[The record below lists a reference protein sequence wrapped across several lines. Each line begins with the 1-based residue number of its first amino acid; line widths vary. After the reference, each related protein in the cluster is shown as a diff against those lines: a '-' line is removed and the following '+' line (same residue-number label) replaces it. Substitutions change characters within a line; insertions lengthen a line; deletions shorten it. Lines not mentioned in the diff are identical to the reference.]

1 MDNLLYI
8 AMSGAKENMNALAVR
23 SNNLAN
29 ASTIGFKADFE
40 NARAMQAYGEG
51 LPTRVFSM
59 AEEPGQNMSS
69 GAIETTGRELDV
81 AVKGDGWIAVEDSNG
96 NEAYTRMGSL
106 VLDQDGTLRTSDGR
120 AVLDESGDHIELP
133 ALTKVEINQDGTV
146 GGRPEGEGSEVFE
159 EYQRIKL
166 VNPDRTAMYRG
177 TDGLFRLK
185 SGGTAEQSDDVR
197 LINGALESSNV
208 NVVDE
213 MTSLIRIQRQYD
225 MQVKLM
231 STAKEMDESQNQ
243 LLRPGA

>member
-81 AVKGDGWIAVEDSNG
+81 AVKGDGWIAVEDSDG

-120 AVLDESGDHIELP
+120 AVLDDSGEHIELP
-133 ALTKVEINQDGTV
+133 ALSKIEINQDGTV
-146 GGRPEGEGSEVFE
+146 GGRPDGEGSEVFE

-166 VNPDRTAMYRG
+166 VNPEKTAMYRG

-185 SGGTAEQSDDVR
+185 SGATAEESDSVR

-225 MQVKLM
+225 MQVKRM

>member
-29 ASTIGFKADFE
+29 ASTTGFKADFE

-81 AVKGDGWIAVEDSNG
+81 AVKGDGWIAVEDSDG

-120 AVLDESGDHIELP
+120 AVLDDSGEHIELP
-133 ALTKVEINQDGTV
+133 ALSKIEINQDGTV
-146 GGRPEGEGSEVFE
+146 GGRPDGEGSEVFE

-166 VNPDRTAMYRG
+166 VNPEKTAMYRG

-185 SGGTAEQSDDVR
+185 SGATAEESDSVR

>member
-1 MDNLLYI
+1 MDTLLYI
-8 AMSGAKENMNALAVR
+8 APSGATESMNALAVR
-23 SNNLAN
+23 SNNLAT

-81 AVKGDGWIAVEDSNG
+81 AVKGDGWIAVEDSDG

-120 AVLDESGDHIELP
+120 AVLDDSGEHIELP
-133 ALTKVEINQDGTV
+133 ALSKIDINQDGTV
-146 GGRPEGEGSEVFE
+146 GGRPDGEGSEVFE

-166 VNPDRTAMYRG
+166 VNPDRTAM
-177 TDGLFRLK
+177 
-185 SGGTAEQSDDVR
+185 
-197 LINGALESSNV
+197 
-208 NVVDE
+208 
-213 MTSLIRIQRQYD
+213 
-225 MQVKLM
+225 
-231 STAKEMDESQNQ
+231 
-243 LLRPGA
+243 

>member
-81 AVKGDGWIAVEDSNG
+81 AVKGDGWIAVEDSDG

-120 AVLDESGDHIELP
+120 AVLDDSGEHIELP
-133 ALTKVEINQDGTV
+133 ALSKIEINQDGTV
-146 GGRPEGEGSEVFE
+146 GGRPDGEGSEVFE

-166 VNPDRTAMYRG
+166 VNPEKTAMYRG
-177 TDGLFRLK
+177 TDGLFRLR
-185 SGGTAEQSDDVR
+185 SGGTAEESEDVR

-225 MQVKLM
+225 MQVKMM

>member
-81 AVKGDGWIAVEDSNG
+81 AVKGDGWIAVEDSDG

-120 AVLDESGDHIELP
+120 AVLDDSGEHIELP
-133 ALTKVEINQDGTV
+133 ALSKIEINQDGTV
-146 GGRPEGEGSEVFE
+146 GGRPDGEGSEVFE

-166 VNPDRTAMYRG
+166 VNPAKTAMYRG
-177 TDGLFRLK
+177 TDGLFRMK
-185 SGGTAEQSDDVR
+185 SGATAEESDSVR

>member
-59 AEEPGQNMSS
+59 AEEPWQNMSS

-81 AVKGDGWIAVEDSNG
+81 AVKGDGWIAVEDADG

-225 MQVKLM
+225 MQVKMM

-243 LLRPGA
+243 LLRPGS

>member
-81 AVKGDGWIAVEDSNG
+81 AVKGDGWIAVEDSDG

-120 AVLDESGDHIELP
+120 AVLDDSGEHIELP
-133 ALTKVEINQDGTV
+133 ALSKIEINQDGTV
-146 GGRPEGEGSEVFE
+146 GGRPDGEGSEVFE

-166 VNPDRTAMYRG
+166 VNPEKTAMYRG

-185 SGGTAEQSDDVR
+185 SGATAGESDSVR

-225 MQVKLM
+225 MQVKMM

>member
-59 AEEPGQNMSS
+59 AEQPGQNMLS

-81 AVKGDGWIAVEDSNG
+81 AVKGDGWIAVEDADG

-120 AVLDESGDHIELP
+120 AVLDDSGEHIELP
-133 ALTKVEINQDGTV
+133 ALSKIEINQDGTV
-146 GGRPEGEGSEVFE
+146 GGRPDGEGSEVFE

-166 VNPDRTAMYRG
+166 VNPEKTAMYRG
-177 TDGLFRLK
+177 TDGLFRLR
-185 SGGTAEQSDDVR
+185 SGATAGESEDVR

-225 MQVKLM
+225 MQVKMM

>member
-81 AVKGDGWIAVEDSNG
+81 AVKGDGWIAVEDADG

-225 MQVKLM
+225 MQVKMM

-243 LLRPGA
+243 LLRPGS

>member
-40 NARAMQAYGEG
+40 NARAMQGYGEG

-81 AVKGDGWIAVEDSNG
+81 AVKGDGWIAVEDSDG

-120 AVLDESGDHIELP
+120 AVLDDSGEHIELP
-133 ALTKVEINQDGTV
+133 ALSKIEINQDGTV
-146 GGRPEGEGSEVFE
+146 GGRPDGEGSDVFE

-166 VNPDRTAMYRG
+166 VNPEKTAMYRG

-185 SGGTAEQSDDVR
+185 SGATAEESDSVR

-231 STAKEMDESQNQ
+231 SSAKEMDESQNQ

>member
-81 AVKGDGWIAVEDSNG
+81 AVKGDGWIAVEDSDG

-120 AVLDESGDHIELP
+120 AVLDDSGEHIELP
-133 ALTKVEINQDGTV
+133 ALSKIEINQDGTV
-146 GGRPEGEGSEVFE
+146 GGRPDGEGSEVFE

-166 VNPDRTAMYRG
+166 VNPEKTAMYRG
-177 TDGLFRLK
+177 TDGLFRMK
-185 SGGTAEQSDDVR
+185 SGATAEESDSVR
-197 LINGALESSNV
+197 LINGSLESSNV

>member
-29 ASTIGFKADFE
+29 ASPIGSKADFE

-59 AEEPGQNMSS
+59 AEQPGQNMSS

-81 AVKGDGWIAVEDSNG
+81 AVKGDGWIAVEDADG

-120 AVLDESGDHIELP
+120 AVLDDSGEHIELP
-133 ALTKVEINQDGTV
+133 ALSKIEINQDGTV
-146 GGRPEGEGSEVFE
+146 GGRPDGEGSEVFE

-166 VNPDRTAMYRG
+166 VNPEKTAMYRG
-177 TDGLFRLK
+177 TDGLFRLR
-185 SGGTAEQSDDVR
+185 SGATAGESEDVR

-225 MQVKLM
+225 MQVKMM

>member
-51 LPTRVFSM
+51 LPTRGFSM

-106 VLDQDGTLRTSDGR
+106 VLDHDGTLRTSDGR

-225 MQVKLM
+225 MQVKMM

>member
-81 AVKGDGWIAVEDSNG
+81 AVKGDGWIAVEDSDG

-120 AVLDESGDHIELP
+120 AVLDDSGEHIELP
-133 ALTKVEINQDGTV
+133 ALSKIEINQDGTV
-146 GGRPEGEGSEVFE
+146 GGRPDGEGSEVFE

-177 TDGLFRLK
+177 TDGLFRLR
-185 SGGTAEQSDDVR
+185 SGGTAEESEDVR

-225 MQVKLM
+225 MQVKMM

>member
-81 AVKGDGWIAVEDSNG
+81 AVKGDGWIAVEDS
-96 NEAYTRMGSL
+96 
-106 VLDQDGTLRTSDGR
+106 DGR
-120 AVLDESGDHIELP
+120 AVLDDSGEHIELP
-133 ALTKVEINQDGTV
+133 ALSKIEINQDGTV
-146 GGRPEGEGSEVFE
+146 GGRPDGEGSEVFE

-166 VNPDRTAMYRG
+166 VNPEKTAMYRG
-177 TDGLFRLK
+177 TDGLFRMK
-185 SGGTAEQSDDVR
+185 SGATAEESDSVR

>member
-81 AVKGDGWIAVEDSNG
+81 AVKGDGWIAVEDSDG

-120 AVLDESGDHIELP
+120 AVLDDSGEHIELA
-133 ALTKVEINQDGTV
+133 ALSKIEINQDGTV
-146 GGRPEGEGSEVFE
+146 GGRPDGEGSEVFE

-166 VNPDRTAMYRG
+166 VNPEKTAMYRG
-177 TDGLFRLK
+177 TDGLFRMK
-185 SGGTAEQSDDVR
+185 SGATAEESDSVR
-197 LINGALESSNV
+197 LINGSLESSNV

>member
-8 AMSGAKENMNALAVR
+8 AMSGAKEKLAVR

-81 AVKGDGWIAVEDSNG
+81 AVKGDGWIAVEDSDG

-120 AVLDESGDHIELP
+120 AVLDDSGEHIELP
-133 ALTKVEINQDGTV
+133 ALSKIEINQDGTV
-146 GGRPEGEGSEVFE
+146 GGRPDGEGSDVFE

-166 VNPDRTAMYRG
+166 VNPEKTAMYRG

-185 SGGTAEQSDDVR
+185 SGATAEESDSVR

>member
-81 AVKGDGWIAVEDSNG
+81 AVKGDGWIAVEDSDG

-120 AVLDESGDHIELP
+120 AVLDDSGEHIELP
-133 ALTKVEINQDGTV
+133 ALSKIEINQDGTV
-146 GGRPEGEGSEVFE
+146 GGRPDGEGSEVFE

-166 VNPDRTAMYRG
+166 VNPEKTAMYRG
-177 TDGLFRLK
+177 TDGLFRLR
-185 SGGTAEQSDDVR
+185 SGGTAEESEDVR

>member
-8 AMSGAKENMNALAVR
+8 AMSLAVR

-81 AVKGDGWIAVEDSNG
+81 AVKGDGWIAVEDSDG

-120 AVLDESGDHIELP
+120 AVLDDSGEHIELP
-133 ALTKVEINQDGTV
+133 ALSKIEINQDGTV
-146 GGRPEGEGSEVFE
+146 GGRPDGEGSDVFE

-166 VNPDRTAMYRG
+166 VNPEKTAMYRG

-185 SGGTAEQSDDVR
+185 SGATAEESDSVR

>member
-59 AEEPGQNMSS
+59 SEQPGQNMSS

-81 AVKGDGWIAVEDSNG
+81 AVKGDGWIAVEDADG

-120 AVLDESGDHIELP
+120 AVLDDSGEHIELP
-133 ALTKVEINQDGTV
+133 ALSKIEINQDGTV
-146 GGRPEGEGSEVFE
+146 GGRPDGEGSEVFE

-166 VNPDRTAMYRG
+166 VNPEKTAMYRG
-177 TDGLFRLK
+177 TDGLFRLR
-185 SGGTAEQSDDVR
+185 SGATAGESEDVR

-225 MQVKLM
+225 MQVKMM

>member
-59 AEEPGQNMSS
+59 AEQPGQNMSS

-81 AVKGDGWIAVEDSNG
+81 AVKGDGWIAVEDADG

-120 AVLDESGDHIELP
+120 AVLDDSGEHIELP
-133 ALTKVEINQDGTV
+133 ALSKIEINQDGTV
-146 GGRPEGEGSEVFE
+146 GGRPDGEGSEVFE

-166 VNPDRTAMYRG
+166 VNPEKTAMDRG
-177 TDGLFRLK
+177 TDGLFRLR
-185 SGGTAEQSDDVR
+185 SGATAGESEDVR

-225 MQVKLM
+225 MQVKMM

>member
-59 AEEPGQNMSS
+59 AEQPGQNMSS

-81 AVKGDGWIAVEDSNG
+81 AVKGDGWIG

-120 AVLDESGDHIELP
+120 AVLDDSGEHIELP
-133 ALTKVEINQDGTV
+133 ALSKIEINQDGTV
-146 GGRPEGEGSEVFE
+146 GGRPDGEGSEVFE

-166 VNPDRTAMYRG
+166 VNPEKTAMYRG
-177 TDGLFRLK
+177 TDGLFRLR
-185 SGGTAEQSDDVR
+185 SGATAGESEDVR

-225 MQVKLM
+225 MQVKMM

>member
-81 AVKGDGWIAVEDSNG
+81 AVKGDGWIAVEDSDG

-120 AVLDESGDHIELP
+120 AVLDDSGEHIELP
-133 ALTKVEINQDGTV
+133 ALSKIEINQDGTV
-146 GGRPEGEGSEVFE
+146 GGRPDGEGSEVFE

-166 VNPDRTAMYRG
+166 VNPEKTAMYRG
-177 TDGLFRLK
+177 TDGLFRMK
-185 SGGTAEQSDDVR
+185 SGATAEESDSVR

-243 LLRPGA
+243 RLRPGA

>member
-8 AMSGAKENMNALAVR
+8 AMSGAKEHMNALAVR

-81 AVKGDGWIAVEDSNG
+81 AVKGDGWIAVEDSDG

-120 AVLDESGDHIELP
+120 AVLDDSGEHIELP
-133 ALTKVEINQDGTV
+133 ALSKIEINQDGTV
-146 GGRPEGEGSEVFE
+146 GGRPDGEGSEVFE

-166 VNPDRTAMYRG
+166 VNPEKTAMYRG
-177 TDGLFRLK
+177 TDGLFRMK
-185 SGGTAEQSDDVR
+185 SGATAEESDSVR

>member
-81 AVKGDGWIAVEDSNG
+81 AVKGDGWIAVEDSDG

-120 AVLDESGDHIELP
+120 AVLDDSGEHIELP
-133 ALTKVEINQDGTV
+133 ALSKIEINQDGTV
-146 GGRPEGEGSEVFE
+146 GGRPDGEGSEVFE

-166 VNPDRTAMYRG
+166 VNPEKTAMYRG
-177 TDGLFRLK
+177 TDGLFRLR
-185 SGGTAEQSDDVR
+185 SGATAGESDSVR

>member
-51 LPTRVFSM
+51 LPTFSM
-59 AEEPGQNMSS
+59 AEQPGQNMSS

-81 AVKGDGWIAVEDSNG
+81 AVKGDGWIAVEDADG

-120 AVLDESGDHIELP
+120 AVLDDSGEHIELP
-133 ALTKVEINQDGTV
+133 ALSKIEINQDGTV
-146 GGRPEGEGSEVFE
+146 GGRPDGEGSEVFE

-166 VNPDRTAMYRG
+166 VNPEKTAMYRG
-177 TDGLFRLK
+177 TDGLFRLR
-185 SGGTAEQSDDVR
+185 SGATAGESEDVR

-225 MQVKLM
+225 MQVKMM